1 MPLAGR
7 LVNGCSVSK
16 SPPFGCQR
24 TNVPEI
30 PMRLKG
36 KAGSHYTSRRNRS
49 EVKSSDLNSW
59 PGTRSTRAGTTS
71 FHNLLPYPAKLV
83 SVVKTHG
90 NATEFQSSAILDCPP
105 RRIVVDFRCLA
116 SHGSRMF
123 PPDGVYTIGR
133 LRRRRSFF
141 TRVDGY
147 NPSICDPKGPRC
159 A

>member
-1 MPLAGR
+1 MKSKASERDGTDALPLAGR
-7 LVNGCSVSK
+7 RSVSK
-16 SPPFGCQR
+16 SPLFGCQR

-49 EVKSSDLNSW
+49 EVKSSDLHSW

-71 FHNLLPYPAKLV
+71 AHNLLPYPAKLV

-90 NATEFQSSAILDCPP
+90 NVTEFQSSAILDCPP

-116 SHGSRMF
+116 SHGKS
-123 PPDGVYTIGR
+123 DVSAGWGVHHRTAAETQVVLYQ
-133 LRRRRSFF
+133 S
-141 TRVDGY
+141 
-147 NPSICDPKGPRC
+147 
-159 A
+159 

>member
-1 MPLAGR
+1 MKSRASERDGTAALPLAGR

-24 TNVPEI
+24 ANVPEI

-36 KAGSHYTSRRNRS
+36 KAGSHYTSRRRNRS
-49 EVKSSDLNSW
+49 EVKSSDLHSW

-71 FHNLLPYPAKLV
+71 SRNLLPYPAKLV

-116 SHGSRMF
+116 SHGKSDVSAGWDVHHRTAAETQ
-123 PPDGVYTIGR
+123 VVLYQ
-133 LRRRRSFF
+133 S
-141 TRVDGY
+141 
-147 NPSICDPKGPRC
+147 
-159 A
+159 

>member
-1 MPLAGR
+1 MKSRASERDGTDALPLAGW

-49 EVKSSDLNSW
+49 EVKSSDLHSW

-71 FHNLLPYPAKLV
+71 SHNLLPCPAKLV
-83 SVVKTHG
+83 SVVKTYG

-116 SHGSRMF
+116 SHGKS
-123 PPDGVYTIGR
+123 DVSAGWGVHHRTAAETQVVLYQ
-133 LRRRRSFF
+133 S
-141 TRVDGY
+141 
-147 NPSICDPKGPRC
+147 
-159 A
+159 